1 MHMKLPHN
9 ELKSNSKLWSRMA
22 QQNAV
27 QQTPFWYNFLLICL
41 KPLYRWKIK
50 QRAESD
56 ALFQQECIER
66 FGPFQTPKNLHT
78 IWFHVVSIGETNAAQ
93 PLIEHYLKLGHPVLV
108 TNTTKTGQARAK
120 SLFLKAPY
128 LALFQA
134 VYLPVDQKPLLKQF
148 FDLYQPKLLALV
160 ETEIWPNLI
169 AQAKQQQIP
178 CILLNARLSE
188 KSAKGYAKVS
198 RLTQAMLQQL
208 TWMLTQDQATQ
219 QRYVDLGLEKAKSQ
233 VVGNIKFDISAP
245 NSFIEQAEQ
254 LKQEWQLE
262 KRQIITL
269 ASTHAPEEE
278 QLLKQLQT
286 HLNSNPDLLCM
297 VVPRHPERFD
307 EVYKICQ
314 SLNLNT
320 QRRSLKQPIQIDT
333 QVFLADSMGEM
344 WLWYALSQA
353 CFVGGSLNEPGGG
366 HNILE
371 PMVLNIPTVIGPR
384 YFNFQSIVDEF
395 VAAQGILI
403 GENAAQVAQQLL
415 SCLDDPLQTQQ
426 QVAHA
431 QQVLQRNKG
440 SLQKHIQLLD
450 HYLQQTASS

>member
-1 MHMKLPHN
+1 
-9 ELKSNSKLWSRMA
+9 MA
-22 QQNAV
+22 QEIAA
-27 QQTPFWYNFLLICL
+27 QQTPNWYNFLLACL
-41 KPLYRWKIK
+41 KPLYRWKIR
-50 QRAESD
+50 QRAEND

-66 FGPFQTPKNLHT
+66 FGPFQPVKNQHA
-78 IWFHVVSIGETNAAQ
+78 IWFHVVSVGETNAAQ
-93 PLIEHYLKLGHPVLV
+93 PLIEHYLKLGQPVLV

-120 SLFLKAPY
+120 SLFIQKYPD
-128 LALFQA
+128 LFQA

-148 FDLYQPKLLALV
+148 FELYQPKLLALV

-169 AQAKQQQIP
+169 AQAKQKQIP
-178 CILLNARLSE
+178 CILLNARLSA
-188 KSAKGYAKVS
+188 KSAKGYDKVR
-198 RLTQAMLQQL
+198 RLTQPMLQQL
-208 TWMLTQDQATQ
+208 TWLLAQDTATQ
-219 QRYVDLGLEKAKSQ
+219 QRYVDLGLDQAKSQ
-233 VVGNIKFDISAP
+233 VVGNIKFDITAP
-245 NSFIEQAEQ
+245 QSYVEKAEQ
-254 LKQEWQLE
+254 LKQDWQLAD
-262 KRQIITL
+262 RQVITL

-278 QLLKQLQT
+278 NLLKQLQA
-286 HLNSNPDLLCM
+286 HLNANPNLLCI
-297 VVPRHPERFD
+297 VVPGRPERFD
-307 EVYKICQ
+307 EVSKVCQ
-314 SLNLNT
+314 SFNLNT
-320 QRRSLKQPIQIDT
+320 QRRSLKQTILPDT

>member
-1 MHMKLPHN
+1 
-9 ELKSNSKLWSRMA
+9 MA
-22 QQNAV
+22 QHNAV
-27 QQTPFWYNFLLICL
+27 QQTPFWYNFLLVCL
-41 KPLYRWKIK
+41 KPLYRWKIR

-56 ALFQQECIER
+56 ALYQQECLER
-66 FGPFQTPKNLHT
+66 FGPFQPPKNLNT
-78 IWFHVVSIGETNAAQ
+78 IWFHVVSVGETNAAQ
-93 PLIEHYLKLGHPVLV
+93 PLIEHYLKLGHSVLV

-120 SLFLKAPY
+120 SLFYEKY
-128 LALFQA
+128 STLFQA

-148 FDLYQPKLLALV
+148 FELYQPKLLALV

-169 AQAKQQQIP
+169 AQAKQKQIP

-188 KSAKGYAKVS
+188 KSAKGYDKVR
-198 RLTQAMLQQL
+198 RLTQPMLQQL
-208 TWMLTQDQATQ
+208 TWLLAQDIATQ
-219 QRYVDLGLEKAKSQ
+219 QRYVGLGLDQSKSQ

-320 QRRSLKQPIQIDT
+320 QRRSLKQPIQTDT

>member
-1 MHMKLPHN
+1 
-9 ELKSNSKLWSRMA
+9 MA
-22 QQNAV
+22 QHNAV
-27 QQTPFWYNFLLICL
+27 QQTPFWYNFLLVCL
-41 KPLYRWKIK
+41 KPLYRWKIR

-56 ALFQQECIER
+56 ALYQQECLER
-66 FGPFQTPKNLHT
+66 FGPFQPPKNLNT
-78 IWFHVVSIGETNAAQ
+78 IWFHVVSVGETNAAQ
-93 PLIEHYLKLGHPVLV
+93 PLIEHSLKLGHSVLV

-120 SLFLKAPY
+120 SLFIQKYPD
-128 LALFQA
+128 LFQA

-148 FDLYQPKLLALV
+148 FELYQPKLLALV

-169 AQAKQQQIP
+169 AQAKQKQIP

-188 KSAKGYAKVS
+188 KSAKGYDKVR
-198 RLTQAMLQQL
+198 RLTQPMLQQL
-208 TWMLTQDQATQ
+208 TWLLAQDITTQ
-219 QRYVDLGLEKAKSQ
+219 QRYVDLGLDQSKSQ

-245 NSFIEQAEQ
+245 TYFIEQAEQ

-278 QLLKQLQT
+278 QLLKQLQL

-440 SLQKHIQLLD
+440 SLQKHIRLLD

>member
-1 MHMKLPHN
+1 
-9 ELKSNSKLWSRMA
+9 MA
-22 QQNAV
+22 QEIAV
-27 QQTPFWYNFLLICL
+27 QQTPFWYNFLLACL
-41 KPLYRWKIK
+41 KPLYRWKIR

-56 ALFQQECIER
+56 ALYQQECLER
-66 FGPFQTPKNLHT
+66 FGPFQPPKNLNT
-78 IWFHVVSIGETNAAQ
+78 IWFHVVSVGETNAAQ
-93 PLIEHYLKLGHPVLV
+93 PLIEHYLKLGHSVLV

-120 SLFLKAPY
+120 SLFYEKY
-128 LALFQA
+128 STLFQA

-148 FDLYQPKLLALV
+148 FELYQPKILALV

-169 AQAKQQQIP
+169 AQAKQKQIP

-188 KSAKGYAKVS
+188 KSAKGYDKVR
-198 RLTQAMLQQL
+198 RLTQPMLQQL
-208 TWMLTQDQATQ
+208 TWLLAQDITTQ
-219 QRYVDLGLEKAKSQ
+219 QRYVDLGLDQSKSQ

-245 NSFIEQAEQ
+245 TSFIEQAEQ

-278 QLLKQLQT
+278 QLLKQLQP

>member
-1 MHMKLPHN
+1 
-9 ELKSNSKLWSRMA
+9 MA

-27 QQTPFWYNFLLICL
+27 QQTPFWYNFLLTCL

-56 ALFQQECIER
+56 ALFQQECLER
-66 FGPFQTPKNLHT
+66 FGPFQPVKNT
-78 IWFHVVSIGETNAAQ
+78 GAIWFHVVSVGETNAAQ

-120 SLFLKAPY
+120 SLFQKAPY
-128 LALFQA
+128 LDLFQA

-148 FDLYQPKLLALV
+148 FQRYQPKILALV

-169 AQAKQQQIP
+169 AEAKQQQIP

-188 KSAKGYAKVS
+188 KSAQGYAKVR
-198 RLTQAMLQQL
+198 RLTRPMLQQL
-208 TWMLTQDQATQ
+208 TWMLAQDEATQ
-219 QRYVDLGLEKAKSQ
+219 QRYVSLGFDQASSQ
-233 VVGNIKFDISAP
+233 VVGNIKFDITAP
-245 NSFIEQAEQ
+245 EHFVAQARQ
-254 LKQEWQLE
+254 LKQDWPLSG
-262 KRQIITL
+262 RQIITL
-269 ASTHAPEEE
+269 ASTHAPEE
-278 QLLKQLQT
+278 QSLLQQLQP
-286 HLNSNPDLLCM
+286 HLNSNPDLLCI

-307 EVYKICQ
+307 EVFQVCQ
-314 SLNLNT
+314 RLNLKT
-320 QRRSLKQPIQIDT
+320 QRRSLQQPIQADT

-371 PMVLNIPTVIGPR
+371 PMVLDVPTVIGPR
-384 YFNFQSIVDEF
+384 YFNFQTIVDEF
-395 VAAQGILI
+395 VAEQAILI
-403 GENAAQVAQQLL
+403 GEDAAQVVQQLL
-415 SCLDDPLQTQQ
+415 SCLENSA
-426 QVAHA
+426 QVSQRLERA
-431 QQVLQRNKG
+431 QQVLQRNQG

-450 HYLQQTASS
+450 HYLAQATLP

>member
-1 MHMKLPHN
+1 
-9 ELKSNSKLWSRMA
+9 MA
-22 QQNAV
+22 QHNAV
-27 QQTPFWYNFLLICL
+27 QQTPFWYNFLLVCL
-41 KPLYRWKIK
+41 KPLYRWKIR

-56 ALFQQECIER
+56 ALYQQECLER
-66 FGPFQTPKNLHT
+66 FGPFQPPKNLNT
-78 IWFHVVSIGETNAAQ
+78 IWFHVVSVGETNAAQ
-93 PLIEHYLKLGHPVLV
+93 PLIEHYLKLGHSVLV

-120 SLFLKAPY
+120 SLFYEKY
-128 LALFQA
+128 STLFQA

-148 FDLYQPKLLALV
+148 FELYQPKILALV

-169 AQAKQQQIP
+169 AQAKQKQIP

-188 KSAKGYAKVS
+188 KSAKGYDKVR
-198 RLTQAMLQQL
+198 RLTQPMLQQL
-208 TWMLTQDQATQ
+208 TWLLAQDITTQ
-219 QRYVDLGLEKAKSQ
+219 QRYVDLGLDQSKSQ

-320 QRRSLKQPIQIDT
+320 QRRSLKQPIQTDT

>member
-1 MHMKLPHN
+1 
-9 ELKSNSKLWSRMA
+9 MA
-22 QQNAV
+22 QEIAV
-27 QQTPFWYNFLLICL
+27 QQTPFWYNFLLVCL
-41 KPLYRWKIK
+41 KPLYRWKIR

-56 ALFQQECIER
+56 ALFQQECLER
-66 FGPFQTPKNLHT
+66 FGPFQPPKNLNT
-78 IWFHVVSIGETNAAQ
+78 IWFHVVSVGETNAAQ
-93 PLIEHYLKLGHPVLV
+93 PLIEHYLKLGHSVLV

-120 SLFLKAPY
+120 SLFYEKY
-128 LALFQA
+128 STLFQA

-148 FDLYQPKLLALV
+148 FELYQPKILALV

-169 AQAKQQQIP
+169 AQAKQKQIP

-188 KSAKGYAKVS
+188 KSAKGYDKVR
-198 RLTQAMLQQL
+198 RLTQPMLQQL
-208 TWMLTQDQATQ
+208 TWLLAQDITTQ
-219 QRYVDLGLEKAKSQ
+219 QRYVDLGLDQSKSQ

-278 QLLKQLQT
+278 QLLKQLQP

-314 SLNLNT
+314 NLNLNT
-320 QRRSLKQPIQIDT
+320 QRRSLKQPIQTDT